1 MANSFASRIVENFI
15 SALSN
20 ITYQE
25 ISLAW
30 GKQAPDN
37 RLGVWLQ
44 DLKDAYYDAEDVVD
58 GFMTHK
64 IKQLNQNF
72 HEITVLRNSLHVVDK
87 HDGRS
92 HDLRW
97 DRETIF
103 FVLTSEVI
111 GRDEEKKRI
120 VKMLTQDDAA
130 KEDIPVLPIV
140 GIRGLGKTALTKL
153 VFNDATVDAH
163 FELKQWVCVFVDFDL
178 KGLMVK
184 IIKSGNSGDGD
195 LGNNVWNEDN
205 RKWVEFKNLL
215 AGGASGRRIVVTT
228 RSNRVAEITGT
239 IPCHYLKAFPYEKS
253 LSLFLKF
260 AFKKG
265 KEKQHPNLV
274 KIGQAIMKKCQGIP
288 LVVKELRSLLFF
300 KTSEQEWTL
309 VRDSERW
316 KLMEKDNEIFS
327 IMKLSCDQLSPQ
339 LKQCFAYCSL
349 YPNDYCFNEFNLIAF
364 WMADGLLES
373 PSKNENPYDIDYD
386 EGYIFDTF
394 KMHHLFHDLALS
406 VSKNECCVVNS
417 FEENTA
423 FGIRHMWLINFNQN
437 PSEFLNR
444 FGHLRSLKL
453 PDFDKSFIETL
464 LPKWIGYLKHLRFL
478 DLSNCPN
485 IKKLPNSLCELYKLQ
500 TLNFHGCGQIEEL
513 PKYMRYMVS
522 LNFLS
527 LTTQQQDLGGNV
539 IYGCPN
545 LKYLFQEIQELTSPN
560 TLVIAACKNLV
571 SLPLGFQEKI
581 EKVEEDG
588 FSLLSLGIVNLPK
601 LGALPQWLLRGS
613 ANTLKNLT
621 IADCVNLTT
630 SVEWHNLTSLEKLAI
645 IHCPQLLSLP
655 NNMQR
660 LKQLKIEYCPL
671 LSQRCQQGT
680 GMDWLNIAHASF
692 IVLDGNAISAND
704 N

>member
-30 GKQAPDN
+30 GVDTVVLAAEQKQAPDN

-92 HDLRW
+92 HDLRR

-120 VKMLTQDDAA
+120 VKMLTHDDAA

-288 LVVKELRSLLFF
+288 LVVKVLRSLLFF

-316 KLMEKDNEIFS
+316 KLMEKDNEIVS

-364 WMADGLLES
+364 WMAHGLLES
-373 PSKNENPYDIDYD
+373 PSKNENPYDI
-386 EGYIFDTF
+386 
-394 KMHHLFHDLALS
+394 
-406 VSKNECCVVNS
+406 V
-417 FEENTA
+417 
-423 FGIRHMWLINFNQN
+423 
-437 PSEFLNR
+437 
-444 FGHLRSLKL
+444 
-453 PDFDKSFIETL
+453 
-464 LPKWIGYLKHLRFL
+464 LPKWIVYLKHLRFL
-478 DLSNCPN
+478 DFSNCPN

-527 LTTQQQDLGGNV
+527 LTTQQQDLGGNGLQHLKSLQLLV

-571 SLPLGFQEKI
+571 SLPLGLENLTALQYLIITDCEQLDLSRTQGFQEKI

-613 ANTLKNLT
+613 TNTLKNLT

-655 NNMQR
+655 NNMLR